1 MRQRPR
7 RQHRLSVAWDHRS
20 EIESGG
26 VLIMSE
32 LESRV
37 NALERQQS
45 NFDTKFEMYMQRM
58 DRQMERLDRQM
69 ERLESRQNQFEE
81 KYEADKRELRQEF
94 RGMYQKLDEI
104 GRHTQNLTL
113 TAMASMG
120 AIAVAVVGF
129 IWSLAT
135 R

>member
-1 MRQRPR
+1 
-7 RQHRLSVAWDHRS
+7 
-20 EIESGG
+20 
-26 VLIMSE
+26 MSE

-58 DRQMERLDRQM
+58 DRQMERL
-69 ERLESRQNQFEE
+69 ESRQNKFEE

-94 RGMYQKLDEI
+94 RGIYQKLDEI

-120 AIAVAVVGF
+120 ALAVAVIGF
-129 IWSLAT
+129 IWSMAT